1 MNSSRTREIR
11 LWWPLPL
18 AVLVWLIIIWAF
30 GFFLTEP
37 EIKVSIDIPDAI
49 EAEFL
54 ELPELAQ
61 PQEPAPPPS
70 KGIEEQPQN
79 EAQQAKIAPDLVM
92 PPLPHTKPRTPPT
105 PPRVRQ
111 DAIETAKATPPR
123 KETKTPPKEEAKTKV
138 PQKKDAT
145 APADLSEYINQK
157 RRQQSRPAGIS
168 DGIENNKN
176 TNPKPQP
183 SEEEIRMARVKRNLQ
198 IPGTSGVFQIIRIGP
213 RYAQFSFRAWTT
225 GDSNP
230 RRELIEVKAGP
241 DGDIE
246 RAIIR
251 RMIQLIR
258 QYHQE
263 DFNWESPR
271 LHRVVILSARP
282 GDSEGLENFLM
293 REFFGEP
300 IPPYLR

>member
-1 MNSSRTREIR
+1 MNSFRSREIR

-18 AVLVWLIIIWAF
+18 AALLWLIIIWAF
-30 GFFLTEP
+30 GFYLTEP

-54 ELPELAQ
+54 EFPELAQ
-61 PQEPAPPPS
+61 PREPVPPPP
-70 KGIEEQPQN
+70 KDIETQPQN
-79 EAQQAKIAPDLVM
+79 EAQQVKIAPELVM
-92 PPLPHTKPRTPPT
+92 PPPPRPRSLTPPKL
-105 PPRVRQ
+105 PPVRKN
-111 DAIETAKATPPR
+111 AIETAKVTPPR
-123 KETKTPPKEEAKTKV
+123 KKTRTEAPKKEDT
-138 PQKKDAT
+138 T
-145 APADLSEYINQK
+145 APTDLSEYINQR
-157 RRQQSRPAGIS
+157 RRQQNRPVGIF
-168 DGIENNKN
+168 DELENNKN
-176 TNPKPQP
+176 INPEPQP
-183 SEEEIRMARVKRNLQ
+183 SAEEIRMARVKRNLQ
-198 IPGTSGVFQIIRIGP
+198 IPGTNGIFQIINIGP
-213 RYAQFSFRAWTT
+213 RYAQFSFRSWTT

-230 RRELIEVKAGP
+230 RRVLIEVEAGP
-241 DGDIE
+241 DGDIK

-263 DFNWESPR
+263 DFNWESDR
-271 LHRVVILSARP
+271 LNRVVVLSARP

>member
-18 AVLVWLIIIWAF
+18 AALLWLIIIWVF
-30 GFFLTEP
+30 GFYLTVP

-61 PQEPAPPPS
+61 PREPVPPPS
-70 KGIEEQPQN
+70 KGIETQPQN
-79 EAQQAKIAPDLVM
+79 EAQQVKIAPKRVM
-92 PPLPHTKPRTPPT
+92 PPLPRPRPLTPLKPPP
-105 PPRVRQ
+105 VKQ
-111 DAIETAKATPPR
+111 DAIETAKVSPPR
-123 KETKTPPKEEAKTKV
+123 EETRTEA
-138 PQKKDAT
+138 PQKKDT
-145 APADLSEYINQK
+145 AAPTDLSAYINQK
-157 RRQQSRPAGIS
+157 RRQQNRPPGIF
-168 DGIENNKN
+168 DGPENNKN
-176 TNPKPQP
+176 INSEPQP
-183 SEEEIRMARVKRNLQ
+183 SAEEIRMARVKRNLQ
-198 IPGTSGVFQIIRIGP
+198 IPGTNGIFQIVNIGP
-213 RYAQFSFRAWTT
+213 RYAQFSFRSWTT

-230 RRELIEVKAGP
+230 RRVLIEVEAGP
-241 DGDIE
+241 DGDIK

-263 DFNWESPR
+263 DFHWESDR
-271 LHRVVILSARP
+271 LNRTVVLSARP

>member
-18 AVLVWLIIIWAF
+18 ALLIWLIIIWAF
-30 GFFLTEP
+30 GFFLTGP

-54 ELPELAQ
+54 ELPEIAQ

-70 KGIEEQPQN
+70 KGIETQPQDQV
-79 EAQQAKIAPDLVM
+79 QQAEIAPNLAM
-92 PPLPHTKPRTPPT
+92 PPLPRTKPLAPPT

-111 DAIETAKATPPR
+111 DTTGTVKATPPK
-123 KETKTPPKEEAKTKV
+123 KEIKTKI
-138 PQKKDAT
+138 PQKKDAA
-145 APADLSEYINQK
+145 APADLTEYINQRK
-157 RRQQSRPAGIS
+157 MQQSRPAGIL
-168 DGIENNKN
+168 DGLEDNKN
-176 TNPKPQP
+176 TNTKPQP
-183 SEEEIRMARVKRNLQ
+183 SAEEIRMAKVKRNLQ
-198 IPGTSGVFQIIRIGP
+198 IPGTSGVFQIIHIGP

-225 GDSNP
+225 GDINP

-271 LHRVVILSARP
+271 LNRVVVLSARP